1 MWFGRKQQPERAG
14 AGSGLREQAFSVTPG
29 QIGLD
34 PSSGLTVWALIM
46 ETGYEQAVASLVT
59 FRDGTTSLYFSNGG
73 GVIGAGQHQSVQ
85 HASRAWL
92 DMAETQL
99 SHFAPAATHPLPSV
113 GRVRIYARTFDGLLH
128 AEAAEDDLGEG
139 RLPLSPLFH
148 AGHRVLTEIRLH
160 TPGQ

>member
-1 MWFGRKQQPERAG
+1 MWFRKKQETKSTS
-14 AGSGLREQAFSVTPG
+14 AGSGLREQAFSVEPA
-29 QIGLD
+29 QLGLD
-34 PSSGLTVWALIM
+34 RGSGYSVWALIM
-46 ETGYEQAVASLVT
+46 ETGYEEAVASLVT

-85 HASRAWL
+85 QASRAWL

-99 SHFAPAATHPLPSV
+99 AHFAPMATHPLPAV
-113 GRVRIYARTFDGLLH
+113 GRVRLYARTFDGLLH

-148 AGHRVLTEIRLH
+148 AGHRVLTEIRHH